1 LRSRATPIGAGAMIG
16 LQQIQ
21 PLVCLVRTQTQ
32 APEQVAIFLRVM
44 QMLGEQIAALQ
55 KRAINKRR
63 STG

>member
-1 LRSRATPIGAGAMIG
+1 MIG
-16 LQQIQ
+16 LQQIKQ
-21 PLVCLVRTQTQ
+21 LVCLVRTQTQ